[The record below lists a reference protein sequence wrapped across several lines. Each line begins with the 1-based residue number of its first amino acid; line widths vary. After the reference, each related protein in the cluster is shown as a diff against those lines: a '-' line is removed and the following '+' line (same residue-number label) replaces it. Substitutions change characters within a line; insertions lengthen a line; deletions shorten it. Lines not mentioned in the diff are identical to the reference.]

1 VAPLVQFAD
10 CVRAISATQL
20 DLVGVVDFPE
30 RLAERLRAF
39 DEVIS
44 WYGANRPEF
53 RQEMT
58 RVQPRCTFL
67 MALPETEPA
76 VDFYLRQVG
85 GPPGLVPRIAVE
97 AVEQRRSVVI
107 HPFSGSAKKN
117 WPLKNYRELA
127 QRLPAEWAD
136 NRFDNLLDLALWMR
150 GASVYVGNDS
160 GISHLAAAIGMRS
173 VVLFGPTDPEI
184 WGPRGEHVRILRHQ
198 PLSELPVDEVL
209 KYCLDGMPHSSF
221 FMQP

>member
-1 VAPLVQFAD
+1 LVPLVQFAD
-10 CVRAISATQL
+10 CVRAISSTLL
-20 DLVGVVDFPE
+20 DLVGVVEFPA
-30 RLAERLRAF
+30 RLAERLREF

-44 WYGANRPEF
+44 WYGTNRPEF

-67 MALPETEPA
+67 RALPDTEPA

-85 GPPGLVPRIAVE
+85 GPLGLIPRIRVE
-97 AVEQRRSVVI
+97 AMEQRCSVVI

-117 WPLKNYRELA
+117 WPLEKYRELA
-127 QRLPAEWAD
+127 QRLPVEWAD
-136 NRFDNLLDLALWMR
+136 GRFDNLLDLALWMR
-150 GASVYVGNDS
+150 GAGVYVGNDS

-184 WGPRGEHVRILRHQ
+184 WGPRGDHVRILRHE
-198 PLSELPVDEVL
+198 PLSELAVDEVL
-209 KYCLDGMPHSSF
+209 KYCLDGMPDNPL
-221 FMQP
+221 FMQR